1 MVTNIRFFPEVSL
14 SLIVFDMT
22 LGNVKISVVINVY
35 MFMFQY
41 ASEDSNFMVI
51 TGPNMVCSTLLSNI
65 AKSIT
70 QETMLLQSLNCSH
83 FFG

>member
-14 SLIVFDMT
+14 SLIIFDMT

-51 TGPNMVCSTLLSNI
+51 TGPNMVCSTFNFQ
-65 AKSIT
+65 T
-70 QETMLLQSLNCSH
+70 YY
-83 FFG
+83 